1 MTDHPTI
8 HEPTKDV
15 LSESPQSPL
24 ANPDLLRVLGTLL
37 ASPQSTRTEQADDR
51 PKAAMSA
58 STGAGDG
65 LAALLSNPEMM
76 EKLPQLISV
85 IKPMLGTL
93 SPTIPPTPSHAASPD
108 ADRDRLLLALKPF
121 LSQKRCEAIDN
132 MLRIG
137 KLGSVLQGLK

>member
-1 MTDHPTI
+1 MTDHPTT

-15 LSESPQSPL
+15 LSASPL
-24 ANPDLLRVLGTLL
+24 ANPDLLRVLGTLM

-65 LAALLSNPEMM
+65 LAALLSNPEIM
-76 EKLPQLISV
+76 EKLPQMISV
-85 IKPMLGTL
+85 IKPMLGNI
-93 SPTIPPTPSHAASPD
+93 SPAVPTDSPHASPD